1 MKLTNFKKRIY
12 TSFGLILLIYFI
24 INYDFILGLSL
35 IIMGIYS
42 LLEFFNISKKIIKNK
57 IYLTSVNIFFSSY
70 VFLFCSTFFF
80 FSNFLQLKLI
90 LYLLLFSCIASDVGG
105 FIFGKIFKG
114 PKLTKIS
121 PNKTISGAIGS
132 IIFTTLSLLILTFL
146 FIDQFDYFILI
157 VGFTTSA
164 ACQIGDLFFSY
175 LKRKANIKDTG
186 RILPGHGGILD
197 RLDGTLFV
205 LPFSY
210 LLGLIFF

>member
-57 IYLTSVNIFFSSY
+57 IYLTSVNIFFFIY

-90 LYLLLFSCIASDVGG
+90 LYLLLFSCIASDIGG

-146 FIDQFDYFILI
+146 FINQFDYFILI
-157 VGFTTSA
+157 VGFITSV

-197 RLDGTLFV
+197 RLDGIFV
-205 LPFSY
+205 GIPIGFSSI
-210 LLGLIFF
+210 IFIY